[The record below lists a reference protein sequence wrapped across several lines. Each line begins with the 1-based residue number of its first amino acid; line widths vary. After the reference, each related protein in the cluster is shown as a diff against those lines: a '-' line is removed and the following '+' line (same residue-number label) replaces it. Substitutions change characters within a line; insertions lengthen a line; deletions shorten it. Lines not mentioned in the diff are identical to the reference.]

1 MRLTKPLAVALVVL
15 AAQLSVLAADMAVL
29 RNGFSI
35 RHIRREQIGNVTRLY
50 TGEGYVDVP
59 TDEIVSF
66 EPEELPPPQLQDASV
81 QQQPQQQP
89 KIGVNAPPQSV
100 TLNAKVD
107 IDAVIREASL
117 RRQLDPDFV
126 NAVIKAESNFHPHAV
141 SPKGAQGLMQL
152 MPGTAAL
159 LGVTDPFD
167 PKANVEAGTAYLSD
181 LLDLYHNDPVK
192 ALAAYNAGTYRVQQ
206 YHGVPPFRE
215 TRSYVARIVRDFNAK
230 KKAQM
235 AQTQTAT
242 KQTATT
248 PTPKR
253 KPTQTVAVKKKTSR
267 AKTQQATL
275 IGSSGQRVTGS
286 SGNQ

>member
-1 MRLTKPLAVALVVL
+1 VRLTRIFAVTIVVL
-15 AAQLSVLAADMAVL
+15 AAQLSLLAADMAVL

-50 TGEGYVDVP
+50 TAEGYVDVP
-59 TDEIVSF
+59 TDEIASF
-66 EPEELPPPQLQDASV
+66 EPEELPPPQPQETSV
-81 QQQPQQQP
+81 QQQPQQPQQQANV
-89 KIGVNAPPQSV
+89 GVNAPPQLV

-126 NAVIKAESNFHPHAV
+126 NAVIRAESNFHTRAV

-152 MPGTAAL
+152 MPGTAAK

-167 PKANVEAGTAYLSD
+167 PRANVEAGTAYLSD
-181 LLDLYHNDPVK
+181 LLDLYHNDPIK

-206 YHGVPPFRE
+206 YHGVPPFCE
-215 TRSYVARIVRDFNAK
+215 TRAYVARIVRDFNAK

-235 AQTQTAT
+235 AQTQTAPNRT
-242 KQTATT
+242 TAKKTTRTTAT
-248 PTPKR
+248 
-253 KPTQTVAVKKKTSR
+253 KKTSSTR
-267 AKTQQATL
+267 TQQASVT
-275 IGSSGQRVTGS
+275 SPQTSGGTQ
-286 SGNQ
+286 

>member
-1 MRLTKPLAVALVVL
+1 MRLTKILAITIVVL
-15 AAQLSVLAADMAVL
+15 AAQLSLLAADMAVL

-50 TGEGYVDVP
+50 TTEGYVDVP
-59 TDEIVSF
+59 TDEIASF
-66 EPEELPPPQLQDASV
+66 EPEEVPPPQVQDASI
-81 QQQPQQQP
+81 QQQPQQPQQQANV
-89 KIGVNAPPQSV
+89 GVNAPPQSV
-100 TLNAKVD
+100 TLTPKVD

-126 NAVIKAESNFHPHAV
+126 NAVIRAESNFHPRAV

-152 MPGTAAL
+152 MPGTAAK

-167 PKANVEAGTAYLSD
+167 PRANVEAGTAYLSD
-181 LLDLYHNDPVK
+181 LLDLYHNDPIK

-215 TRSYVARIVRDFNAK
+215 TRAYVARIVRDFNAK

-235 AQTQTAT
+235 AQTNRAATAPAP
-242 KQTATT
+242 KKNTT
-248 PTPKR
+248 HT
-253 KPTQTVAVKKKTSR
+253 TVAAKKTSR
-267 AKTQQATL
+267 ARSQQASVALPQT
-275 IGSSGQRVTGS
+275 SGGAQ
-286 SGNQ
+286 

>member
-1 MRLTKPLAVALVVL
+1 MRLTKILAITIVVL
-15 AAQLSVLAADMAVL
+15 AAQLSLLAADMAVL

-50 TGEGYVDVP
+50 TTEGYVDVP
-59 TDEIVSF
+59 TDEIASF
-66 EPEELPPPQLQDASV
+66 EPEEVPPPQVQDASI
-81 QQQPQQQP
+81 QQQPQQQANV
-89 KIGVNAPPQSV
+89 GVNAPPQSV
-100 TLNAKVD
+100 TLTPKVD

-126 NAVIKAESNFHPHAV
+126 NAVIRAESNFHPRAV

-152 MPGTAAL
+152 MPGTAAK

-167 PKANVEAGTAYLSD
+167 PRANVEAGTAYLSD
-181 LLDLYHNDPVK
+181 LLDLYHNDPIK

-215 TRSYVARIVRDFNAK
+215 TRAYVARIVRDFNAK

-242 KQTATT
+242 NQTTARKTT
-248 PTPKR
+248 RT
-253 KPTQTVAVKKKTSR
+253 TSTKKTNR
-267 AKTQQATL
+267 TKTQQATL
-275 IGSSGQRVTGS
+275 IGSSGQRV
-286 SGNQ
+286 SGPSENQ